1 MTKENKAAIQKK
13 VANLREAVK
22 NYRRNLQEK
31 KLRES
36 SFEDL
41 LKPVSQARQELARA
55 VADAGIV
62 SLSPEVLDTDKIDL
76 TSVLGTS
83 EEDLNPE
90 TGSLK
95 ESVMKALQ
103 EEKQVLTE
111 ETYQGIVDDYKANGG
126 TDNYEEYKAWA
137 ANYKDPE
144 KAGILSKRNFL
155 IYYQLSKAQA
165 AAAAAPVTDEPPSQ
179 ELMNLIDLVD
189 AGEAFTETAVDTVTT
204 KYEMVELKLRRVIRG
219 KSVKRYYL
227 LAGDAGIGK
236 TFIINSLLE
245 EAGKM
250 ETTPVVTGSIGRN
263 PTTVAEFLWRYKDTE
278 LVIMDDCDTFLRK
291 DANPD
296 VSNMLKG
303 AMEPGTGYHV
313 HVTSTIAKRLSS
325 LIRESE
331 KKKGNALKEGEAPV
345 ADDLVLDDDWDDIE
359 GLGEDDPAYIAN
371 DNQVP
376 TDWTFNARLVIV
388 SNLHENQ
395 INEAL
400 WSRCDHFDLHL
411 TQEEYFVRLGM
422 IIDKMDIGVKD
433 GIYSAEDVQSAKDLV
448 MSVLGPLIEA
458 GRKGITMFGKRIQLK
473 ESLEFR
479 LVKDVVDMW
488 LSMVERYM
496 EVHPGVSKDDA
507 KKACLKKWVRVVVI
521 PRISA

>member
-1 MTKENKAAIQKK
+1 MTKENKAAIREK

-31 KLRES
+31 RLRES
-36 SFEDL
+36 SFEEL
-41 LKPVSQARQELARA
+41 LKPVSQARQDLARA
-55 VADAGIV
+55 VADAGII
-62 SLSPEVLDTDKIDL
+62 SLSPEALDTDKIDL
-76 TSVLGTS
+76 SSVLGTS
-83 EEDLNPE
+83 EDDLNPE

-95 ESVMKALQ
+95 ESAMKTLQ

-111 ETYQGIVDDYKANGG
+111 ETYQGIVDDYKSNGG
-126 TDNYEEYKAWA
+126 TDNYEEYKTWA

-155 IYYQLSKAQA
+155 IYYQLSKAET
-165 AAAAAPVTDEPPSQ
+165 AAAAAPVNDESPSQ

-189 AGEAFTETAVDTVTT
+189 AGETFTETAVDTVTT

-245 EAGKM
+245 EAGKLD
-250 ETTPVVTGSIGRN
+250 TTPVVTGSIGRN
-263 PTTVAEFLWRYKDTE
+263 PTTVAEFLWKYKDTD

-313 HVTSTIAKRLSS
+313 HVTSTIAKRLSTM
-325 LIRESE
+325 LRESVE
-331 KKKGNALKEGEAPV
+331 LKEGEAPA
-345 ADDLVLDDDWDDIE
+345 ADDLVLDDDWDDIK

-371 DNQVP
+371 DHQIP

-388 SNLHENQ
+388 SNLHESQ

-458 GRKGITMFGKRIQLK
+458 GKKGITMFGKRIQLK

-496 EVHPGVSKDDA
+496 EVHQGVSKDDA

>member
-1 MTKENKAAIQKK
+1 
-13 VANLREAVK
+13 
-22 NYRRNLQEK
+22 
-31 KLRES
+31 
-36 SFEDL
+36 
-41 LKPVSQARQELARA
+41 
-55 VADAGIV
+55 
-62 SLSPEVLDTDKIDL
+62 
-76 TSVLGTS
+76 
-83 EEDLNPE
+83 
-90 TGSLK
+90 
-95 ESVMKALQ
+95 
-103 EEKQVLTE
+103 
-111 ETYQGIVDDYKANGG
+111 
-126 TDNYEEYKAWA
+126 
-137 ANYKDPE
+137 
-144 KAGILSKRNFL
+144 
-155 IYYQLSKAQA
+155 
-165 AAAAAPVTDEPPSQ
+165 
-179 ELMNLIDLVD
+179 
-189 AGEAFTETAVDTVTT
+189 
-204 KYEMVELKLRRVIRG
+204 
-219 KSVKRYYL
+219 
-227 LAGDAGIGK
+227 
-236 TFIINSLLE
+236 
-245 EAGKM
+245 
-250 ETTPVVTGSIGRN
+250 
-263 PTTVAEFLWRYKDTE
+263 
-278 LVIMDDCDTFLRK
+278 MDDCDTFLRK

-313 HVTSTIAKRLSS
+313 HITSTIAKRLSTM
-325 LIRESE
+325 IRESVE
-331 KKKGNALKEGEAPV
+331 LKEGEAPV

-371 DNQVP
+371 DHQIP

-458 GRKGITMFGKRIQLK
+458 GKKGITMFGKRIQLK

-496 EVHPGVSKDDA
+496 EVHQGVSKDDA

>member
-1 MTKENKAAIQKK
+1 MTKEKKAAIQEK
-13 VANLREAVK
+13 VAKLREAVK
-22 NYRRNLQEK
+22 NYKRDLQEK
-31 KLRES
+31 RLRES

-41 LKPVSQARQELARA
+41 LKPVSRARQELVKA
-55 VADAGIV
+55 VADAGII

-76 TSVLGTS
+76 NAVLGTS
-83 EEDLNPE
+83 EEDFNPE
-90 TGSLK
+90 TGSLT
-95 ESVMKALQ
+95 ESAMKALQ
-103 EEKQVLTE
+103 EEKQVLKE
-111 ETYQGIVDDYKANGG
+111 ESYQDIVNDYKANGG
-126 TDNYEEYKAWA
+126 TDNYEDYKTWA
-137 ANYKDPE
+137 ANYKNSE
-144 KAGILSKRNFL
+144 KASILTRRNFL
-155 IYYQLSKAQA
+155 IYYKLSDAEP
-165 AAAAAPVTDEPPSQ
+165 AAAAAPVNEEPPSQ

-189 AGEAFTETAVDTVTT
+189 AGESFTETAVDTVTT

-245 EAGKM
+245 EAGKLD
-250 ETTPVVTGSIGRN
+250 TTPVVTGSIGRN
-263 PTTVAEFLWRYKDTE
+263 PTTVAEFLWKYKDAD
-278 LVIMDDCDTFLRK
+278 LVILDDCDTFLRK

-313 HVTSTIAKRLSS
+313 HITATIAKRLSTM
-325 LIRESE
+325 IRESVE
-331 KKKGNALKEGEAPV
+331 LKEGEAPV

-371 DNQVP
+371 DHQIP

-458 GRKGITMFGKRIQLK
+458 GKKGITMFGKRIQLK

-496 EVHPGVSKDDA
+496 EVHQGVSKDDA